1 MNFTAAGGSQTVNV
15 TVTDQNGAA
24 LSASGLSAPFSAT
37 VSGNAVTVTA
47 TANTGAAVSQTLT
60 IAVAGGNSVTVP
72 VSQAAGSVQPG
83 GDLTLVT
90 KVADLTA
97 GTYYMAG
104 FAAGAYQVWAGTL
117 YNKQCETNPYNFT
130 DGKLVATATDKMAE
144 VTLEAGSSAGEF
156 FIKTSDGQYLTVGAD
171 GKNQLILTSDKGN
184 NSWTLTDFDDNGVKA
199 SSNAF
204 AANMFTSTSA
214 QSRFIR
220 SYVTTNT
227 TGIGGIAFFRKN

>member
-1 MNFTAAGGSQTVNV
+1 
-15 TVTDQNGAA
+15 
-24 LSASGLSAPFSAT
+24 
-37 VSGNAVTVTA
+37 
-47 TANTGAAVSQTLT
+47 
-60 IAVAGGNSVTVP
+60 
-72 VSQAAGSVQPG
+72 
-83 GDLTLVT
+83 
-90 KVADLTA
+90 
-97 GTYYMAG
+97 
-104 FAAGAYQVWAGTL
+104 
-117 YNKQCETNPYNFT
+117 
-130 DGKLVATATDKMAE
+130 MAE